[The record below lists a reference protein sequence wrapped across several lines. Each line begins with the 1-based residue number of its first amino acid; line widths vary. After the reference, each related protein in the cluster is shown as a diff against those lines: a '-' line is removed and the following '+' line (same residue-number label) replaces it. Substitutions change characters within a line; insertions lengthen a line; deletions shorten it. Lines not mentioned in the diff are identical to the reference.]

1 MRVYLLRRA
10 VSDDELDLLTV
21 QRDRRADFDEKF
33 CYLFFFIFFSDELF
47 QDVMCI
53 LLGLV
58 LLIESQY

>member
-1 MRVYLLRRA
+1 M
-10 VSDDELDLLTV
+10 SDDELDLLTV
-21 QRDRRADFDEKF
+21 QRDRRADFDEQF
-33 CYLFFFIFFSDELF
+33 CYLFFFVFFSDELF